1 VRGPTPGGGGR
12 GPFGPFGPRR
22 FDHHGGWE
30 WAHALLGLL
39 LVAAIVAL
47 IVFLLMRLFERQRPA
62 AAAGP
67 TYAPPRPPAAF
78 VDPALAE
85 LRLRYARGE
94 VSRDDFLRIST
105 DLGAPPPPPPPA
117 PPAAPA
123 APPTPPAGSPPAA

>member
-1 VRGPTPGGGGR
+1 MNSRFPGGGEH
-12 GPFGPFGPRR
+12 GPFGPYGPHR

-30 WAHALLGLL
+30 WMHALFGLL
-39 LVAAIVAL
+39 LVAAIVAV
-47 IVFLLMRLFERQRPA
+47 IVFLLLRVFERNQVKPA
-62 AAAGP
+62 ATGAP
-67 TYAPPRPPAAF
+67 MYPPPRPPTPF

-117 PPAAPA
+117 SA
-123 APPTPPAGSPPAA
+123 PTPAEGSPPAA